1 MIKLLK
7 QTISQKQN
15 DSSHWQTIGKHVSVE
30 LHWPNS
36 KKHFGRKFKLQRNL
50 KIPFICSVS
59 NGILL
64 NLS

>member
-36 KKHFGRKFKLQRNL
+36 KKQDSPRVD
-50 KIPFICSVS
+50 II
-59 NGILL
+59 
-64 NLS
+64 NLSYSNYTKIKAP

>member
-36 KKHFGRKFKLQRNL
+36 KKTFWA
-50 KIPFICSVS
+50 
-59 NGILL
+59 
-64 NLS
+64 